1 MHNIKTN
8 YSKLKISY
16 LSISIFFLTTSYV
29 VAQNDSINEERFI
42 CIGGI
47 EQWITIKGD
56 DKTKPVILFVHG
68 GPGSTMSQFADNIY
82 SIWKKDFVLV
92 NWDQRGA
99 GKTFGRNAPSEIN
112 EEYYVKNPLTVEQM
126 TQDGIELTKYILE
139 YLDKQK
145 LILIGTSWGSILG
158 MQMILDSPELFKAY
172 VGHSQVVNF
181 SKNINYAY
189 KEVYKLAISTED
201 NISLEILNTLGDPPY
216 DNARSYGQLLRIV
229 KKYERDNSIPAP
241 DSWWNIASQYDN
253 ENDSKARYDGDD
265 YSFIN
270 FVGHDKLGIESM
282 VSDIDFDKDGL
293 VIEIPV
299 YLIQGEQDILTSKV
313 ITKPYFDKIKAPK
326 KEYYLV
332 PDAAHGH
339 NQSIV
344 DKQFKVV
351 KYIVSDK

>member
-1 MHNIKTN
+1 M
-8 YSKLKISY
+8 KISY
-16 LSISIFFLTTSYV
+16 LSILFFFLTTSFLI
-29 VAQNDSINEERFI
+29 AQNESINEEKFI
-42 CIGGI
+42 SIGGI

-56 DKTKPVILFVHG
+56 DKTKPAILFLHG
-68 GPGSTMSQFADNIY
+68 GPGSTLSQFENNIY
-82 SIWKKDFVLV
+82 GGWEKDFVLI

-99 GKTFGRNAPSEIN
+99 GKTYGRNTPSDIN
-112 EEYYVKNPLTVEQM
+112 EEYYVKNPLKVEQM
-126 TQDGIELTKYILE
+126 TKDGIELTKYILD
-139 YLDKQK
+139 YLDKQNV
-145 LILIGTSWGSILG
+145 ILVGTSWGSILG
-158 MQMILDSPELFKAY
+158 MLMILDSPELFDAY

-189 KEVYKLAISTED
+189 KKVYELAISTED
-201 NISLEILNTLGDPPY
+201 NISLEILNTLGNPPY

-253 ENDSKARYDGDD
+253 EKDSKARYDGDD

-270 FVGHDKLGIESM
+270 FVGHEKLGIESM
-282 VSDIDFDKDGL
+282 VSAIDFEKDGL

-299 YLIQGEQDILTSKV
+299 YLIQGEQDILTSKM

-326 KEYYLV
+326 KEYFLV

-344 DKQFKVV
+344 DKQLEVV
-351 KYIVSDK
+351 KYIVSDE